1 MSEEVNFIWTDIEQ
15 NALDGIK
22 IIVAS
27 NNLLEYLSF
36 NEIFYMH
43 EYERNIQL
51 VVVINKR
58 IKTFM
63 LYIQK
68 LDDPQ
73 VWYMAI
79 GKKLIGIPESLKH
92 F

>member
-27 NNLLEYLSF
+27 NNLLEYLGF

-51 VVVINKR
+51 VVVI
-58 IKTFM
+58 
-63 LYIQK
+63 
-68 LDDPQ
+68 
-73 VWYMAI
+73 
-79 GKKLIGIPESLKH
+79 
-92 F
+92 